1 MPQKVNFKSTPAI
14 PTNTKTLE
22 AQIIA
27 QKTLEQQTPE
37 IQVDVKEK
45 YPVQPIDEKK
55 LKEAWL
61 QLIAY
66 WREHHYNSMEVII
79 LDRKFE
85 WSNPI
90 LTLHLENNLQQE
102 AVEKRKGYWVRFLQ
116 EQMHNASP
124 IEITTKII
132 LNPEGKIPYTNTEKW
147 QYLLKKYPAMDL
159 LKNNLGLDIE

>member
-1 MPQKVNFKSTPAI
+1 LPQKANFKSTPAI
-14 PTNTKTLE
+14 PTSTKTLE

-27 QKTLEQQTPE
+27 QKTLEQQIAE
-37 IQVDVKEK
+37 VQVDIKEK
-45 YPVQPIDEKK
+45 YPVQPIDEEK

-85 WSNPI
+85 WSNPV
-90 LTLHLENNLQQE
+90 LTLHIENNLQQE

-124 IEITTKII
+124 IEIITKITA
-132 LNPEGKIPYTNTEKW
+132 NQEDKTPYTNSEKW
-147 QYLLKKYPAMDL
+147 QYLFKKYPAMDL
-159 LKNNLGLDIE
+159 LKNKLGLDIE